1 MEVTQIYSLVNSV
14 NKQMWGEDA
23 IAVHDLTGLI
33 SLGEQVFSSE
43 TDRDKFLGILA
54 DRVGKTIF
62 RNLDL
67 EVEFPEF
74 IRNEFEWGAI
84 LSKINVQVVPAQS
97 NESWNVGE
105 NDFVP
110 NQFKIDKPVVY
121 QSLFKGVVTWEYD
134 LTVPDT
140 LYRSAFLGES
150 QFASFVSGLMGAQSD
165 SLTLAINNMSH
176 MALANLCAEKI
187 KNENGVVNLLSLYND
202 TVTTP
207 ITAEDAMTTPDFYRY
222 AGMVMRNY
230 IKYLAQP
237 SKLYNI
243 GIGDDKMLRATA
255 RDNLHVIINS
265 DFASGFD
272 TFLTADT
279 FNRDLAELP
288 LYREFVSLQGTGTTA
303 PNFTDNT
310 TINIKPSSGGDAIVQ
325 SGIVGIYADRQAIG
339 TFYNDRFTATDRN
352 NRNRYTNYT
361 SGCSI
366 GWFNDLSESAVIF
379 VIADTGE

>member
-1 MEVTQIYSLVNSV
+1 MVVNQIHELINSV

-23 IAVHDLTGLI
+23 IQVHDLTGLI
-33 SLGEQVFSSE
+33 SLGEAVFSSE
-43 TDRDKFLGILA
+43 TDRDRYLGILV
-54 DRVGKTIF
+54 DRVGKVII
-62 RNLDL
+62 RNLDI

-84 LSKINVQVVPAQS
+84 LSKVNVQVVPAQS

-121 QSLFKGVVTWEYD
+121 QSLFKGVTTWEYD

-140 LYRSAFLGES
+140 LYRSAFQSES
-150 QFASFVSGLMGAQSD
+150 QMASFISGLMGAQSD

-176 MALANLCAEKI
+176 MAIANLCAEKI
-187 KNENGVVNLLSLYND
+187 KASNGVVNLLSLYND

-207 ITAEDAMTTPDFYRY
+207 ITAEDALTTPDFYRY

-243 GIGDDKMLRATA
+243 GIGDDIMLRATQ

-279 FNRDLAELP
+279 FNRDLAQLP
-288 LYREFVSLQGTGTTA
+288 LYREFVS
-303 PNFTDNT
+303 
-310 TINIKPSSGGDAIVQ
+310 
-325 SGIVGIYADRQAIG
+325 
-339 TFYNDRFTATDRN
+339 
-352 NRNRYTNYT
+352 
-361 SGCSI
+361 
-366 GWFNDLSESAVIF
+366 
-379 VIADTGE
+379 